1 MFSEVSSEQS
11 PVRKGADY
19 DEVYP
24 SGQNDFGAS
33 YLERVSSANSP
44 SKEEE
49 EDSDMDGSESDTNGD
64 LEDEENAENVESPIS
79 SVVGPDDLRK
89 FVLPLMWMV
98 NDFNLTIKRK
108 HFNTLLE
115 RY

>member
-1 MFSEVSSEQS
+1 MCL
-11 PVRKGADY
+11 RRNGY
-19 DEVYP
+19 DEVYQL
-24 SGQNDFGAS
+24 GQDDLAAFYS
-33 YLERVSSANSP
+33 ERVPYANLP
-44 SKEEE
+44 SEEE
-49 EDSDMDGSESDTNGD
+49 DEDEDSDMDGSESDTNGD

>member
-1 MFSEVSSEQS
+1 MSSEVSSEQS

-33 YLERVSSANSP
+33 YLEKVPSANSP

-49 EDSDMDGSESDTNGD
+49 EDSDMDGSESTSGDSNG
-64 LEDEENAENVESPIS
+64 EESIENVESPIR
-79 SVVGPDDLRK
+79 SVIGPNGLRK
-89 FVLPLMWMV
+89 FVLPLMWTV
-98 NDFNLTIKRK
+98 NDFN
-108 HFNTLLE
+108 
-115 RY
+115 